1 MAELHPMMETVEQAL
16 PRRSSPLVVIRD
28 YITLTKPPIV
38 LLLLITAAG
47 GVFLASQG
55 VPSLML
61 LGLVWLGGS
70 LASGGANALNHQLD
84 RDIDQLMSRTRQRP
98 VAGQRI
104 SPRKALAFGVGLNVI
119 AFAILVVWV
128 NLLAALLTL
137 SATLF
142 YVFVYTRWLK
152 RSTVQNIVIGGA
164 AGAVPPLVGWA
175 AVTGGVGLPAV
186 YLFAIIFFWTPPH
199 FWALS
204 LLIQRDYRRANVP
217 MLPVVTNPNYTA
229 LHIFL
234 YSLALVGLTIMF
246 ALMPHM
252 GWVYL
257 GTAVVLG
264 GAFIWYAW
272 RLKQESSLGAAP
284 SRAEGGSLK
293 SGGGC
298 ARSGA
303 TPASCTCTP
312 CSTWRCSSLP

>member
-1 MAELHPMMETVEQAL
+1 
-16 PRRSSPLVVIRD
+16 
-28 YITLTKPPIV
+28 
-38 LLLLITAAG
+38 
-47 GVFLASQG
+47 
-55 VPSLML
+55 
-61 LGLVWLGGS
+61 
-70 LASGGANALNHQLD
+70 
-84 RDIDQLMSRTRQRP
+84 
-98 VAGQRI
+98 
-104 SPRKALAFGVGLNVI
+104 
-119 AFAILVVWV
+119 
-128 NLLAALLTL
+128 
-137 SATLF
+137 
-142 YVFVYTRWLK
+142 
-152 RSTVQNIVIGGA
+152 
-164 AGAVPPLVGWA
+164 
-175 AVTGGVGLPAV
+175 V

-298 ARSGA
+298 AAVRRNARKLYLGTAVVLGGA
-303 TPASCTCTP
+303 FIWYA
-312 CSTWRCSSLP
+312 WRLKQESSLGAAPSRAEGGSLKSGGGCAAVRRNARKLYLYSLLYLALLFAAVMVDSVV